1 MVDVTAIL
9 SDFTEILVTGIDFY
23 LLKNKLQSFSTTTQ
37 QNSCKNIG
45 RIQRLLRYHLN
56 THRIKSV
63 INECGLWFHPRID
76 YLK

>member
-56 THRIKSV
+56 THRIKPV